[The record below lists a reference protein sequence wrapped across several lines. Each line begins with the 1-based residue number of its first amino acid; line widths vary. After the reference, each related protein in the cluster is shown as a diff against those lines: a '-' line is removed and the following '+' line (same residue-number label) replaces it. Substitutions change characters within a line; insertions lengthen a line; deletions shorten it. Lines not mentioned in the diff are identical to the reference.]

1 MQKSKLMRSFTVL
14 LAVVVM
20 FTFTA
25 MTAFAAESGSGQSSQ
40 KKPVKA
46 TFTRTIFQ
54 YTSAKDGTAVMN
66 KAVKKKGKKSVIV
79 YGYANYKGIKY
90 KVVKIKKTAFK
101 ALKKVKVLKFDK
113 DAKNIKKIEKGAFK
127 SCKKLKTIKISK
139 KMTKKQYKKLVK
151 LIKAA
156 GYKGKITRY

>member
-25 MTAFAAESGSGQSSQ
+25 MTAFAAESGSGQSSS

-46 TFTRTIFQ
+46 TFTKTIFQ
-54 YTSAKDGTAVMN
+54 YTSAKDGTATMN
-66 KAVKKKGKKSVIV
+66 KAVKKKNKKSVIV
-79 YGYANYKGIKY
+79 YGTAKYDGITY
-90 KVVKIKKTAFK
+90 KVTKIKKTAFK

-113 DAKNIKKIEKGAFK
+113 NSKNIKTIQKGAFK
-127 SCKKLKTIKISK
+127 PCKKLKTVKISK

-151 LIKAA
+151 LIRKA
-156 GYKGKITRY
+156 GYKGKIKRY

>member
-25 MTAFAAESGSGQSSQ
+25 MTAFAAESGSGQSSN

-66 KAVKKKGKKSVIV
+66 KAVKKKTKKSVIV
-79 YGYANYKGIKY
+79 YGYANYNGIKY
-90 KVVKIKKTAFK
+90 KVTKIKKTAFK
-101 ALKKVKVLKFDK
+101 SLKKMTTLKFAK

-127 SCKKLKTIKISK
+127 NNKKLKVIKISK
-139 KMTKKQYKKLVK
+139 KMTNKQYKKLVK

-156 GYKGKITRY
+156 GYKGKIKRY